1 MNKLQN
7 EFVKKNKKAHG
18 FVIDGRD
25 ISSRIIPCAEI
36 KFFIDANIRI
46 RTNRRI
52 NEVIGIKYSDFSNM
66 PKIVD
71 AVRELLNLHQDIDHS
86 IEPVVYFNLNQKSK
100 IYSEEIF
107 GPIITINS
115 FKNIDETIKDLNKS
129 KYGLACYLF
138 SKDKSNISYFL
149 KNIRYGRVWVNDNL
163 INFPE
168 LPLGGFRQSG
178 IGRESGVYGLD
189 SYTEIRSVIIKL

>member
-1 MNKLQN
+1 MRQIKYYKSKNYGPIINKKQYANIVNLIQKEKKEGSEPYYN
-7 EFVKKNKKAHG
+7 KNKFTKN
-18 FVIDGRD
+18 
-25 ISSRIIPCAEI
+25 S
-36 KFFIDANIRI
+36 FF
-46 RTNRRI
+46 
-52 NEVIGIKYSDFSNM
+52 
-66 PKIVD
+66 
-71 AVRELLNLHQDIDHS
+71 
-86 IEPVVYFNLNQKSK
+86 IEPVVYFNLNRKSK

>member
-1 MNKLQN
+1 M
-7 EFVKKNKKAHG
+7 
-18 FVIDGRD
+18 
-25 ISSRIIPCAEI
+25 
-36 KFFIDANIRI
+36 KF
-46 RTNRRI
+46 
-52 NEVIGIKYSDFSNM
+52 K
-66 PKIVD
+66 
-71 AVRELLNLHQDIDHS
+71 
-86 IEPVVYFNLNQKSK
+86 
-100 IYSEEIF
+100 
-107 GPIITINS
+107 S
-115 FKNIDETIKDLNKS
+115 FKKFSVGTIRFLIVNLLMLNF
-129 KYGLACYLF
+129 LQLEPLF